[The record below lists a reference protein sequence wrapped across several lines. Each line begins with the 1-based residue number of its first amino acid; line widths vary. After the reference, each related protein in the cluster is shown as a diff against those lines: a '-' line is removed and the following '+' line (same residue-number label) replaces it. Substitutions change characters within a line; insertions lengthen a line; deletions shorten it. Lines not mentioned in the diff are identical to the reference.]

1 MSVFLLTSQR
11 NAMRALASQGIFATD
26 CHTQVSSIIARH
38 LGPAHAAL
46 LAEPQHDPVQQRID
60 WYASVDGT
68 ATPVSRLSDE
78 DAAQLRAR
86 AGELA
91 RDILRLPEQW
101 GKDAHSREA
110 LAGQLLGLVLQHP
123 HDDDLWSVDGQPV
136 LVNWGFAPGAVG
148 ALPQDLSRLG
158 GIIPPPPP
166 PPPAPAAAAP
176 VAAPAAPVTR
186 GSGCLGWL
194 LPLLLALLLLWL
206 LLAALGILPSPLPAS
221 CLRPTADPRLDEA
234 RQAAERQHS
243 ELEELLRRLREKALL
258 CKPPQP
264 KPEPEPEPEP
274 QPEPVPEP
282 EPQPEPEVLAPQL
295 VPDKPIE
302 PEPRPE
308 PKPQPKPEP
317 KPKPKPRKNEDL
329 NIPADAAKKNDLSF
343 LEGCWQSETG
353 LFSHPSNTPIIA
365 EYCFDKKGQGRRFV
379 REKNGQVCSGPAS
392 ARFEGSRLVWRAG
405 SAPCPRGNQ
414 YVPQQ
419 VQCTG
424 NDTSTRC
431 QGVEQSQRKMRW
443 KADFKRK

>member
-26 CHTQVSSIIARH
+26 CHAQVCSIIAQH
-38 LGPAHAAL
+38 LSPAHAAL
-46 LAEPQHDPVQQRID
+46 IAEPQHDPGQQRID
-60 WYASVDGT
+60 WYAGVNGT
-68 ATPVSRLSDE
+68 ATPVSALPAEEAER
-78 DAAQLRAR
+78 LRAR

-91 RDILRLPEQW
+91 RDILHLSEQW
-101 GKDAHSREA
+101 GKDAQSREA
-110 LAGQLLGLVLQHP
+110 LAGQMLALVLQHP

-148 ALPQDLSRLG
+148 AMPQDLSRMG
-158 GIIPPPPP
+158 GAIPV
-166 PPPAPAAAAP
+166 AAAAAP
-176 VAAPAAPVTR
+176 VAAAAVPVAAA

-221 CLRPTADPRLDEA
+221 CLKPAADPRLDQA
-234 RQAAERQHS
+234 TQAAEKQRN
-243 ELEELLRRLREKALL
+243 ELEELLRQLREKALL

-264 KPEPEPEPEP
+264 KPE
-274 QPEPVPEP
+274 
-282 EPQPEPEVLAPQL
+282 
-295 VPDKPIE
+295 
-302 PEPRPE
+302 
-308 PKPQPKPEP
+308 
-317 KPKPKPRKNEDL
+317 PKPKPRKNEDL

-343 LEGCWQSETG
+343 LEGCWQSDTG

-379 REKNGQVCSGPAS
+379 REENGQVCSGPAT
-392 ARFEGSRLVWRAG
+392 AKFEGNRLVWRAG
-405 SAPCPRGNQ
+405 SAPCPKGNQ

-424 NDTSTRC
+424 NDKSTRC
-431 QGVEQSQRKMRW
+431 QGVEQSKRNLRW